1 MTGTHVY
8 LEFYNIFARQHIP
21 RMLYQI
27 HFRLNRSPLRR
38 MHKGISAPFLDKR
51 LIYPS
56 VNHVSGDHPNIS
68 TPVWYNRDIG
78 NNEAQQRAV
87 LMVLRAP
94 RDSVPLL
101 IHGPYVL
108 LTQFYIVSHA
118 LDRHLVPGQGKRLR
132 WWKVFSNVFRSIRI
146 LGSSSA
152 LRVTPRPT

>member
-1 MTGTHVY
+1 MGTHVY
-8 LEFYNIFARQHIP
+8 LEFYEIFARQHAP
-21 RMLYQI
+21 GMLYQI

-38 MHKGISAPFLDKR
+38 MHQGISAHFTDKR

-56 VNHVSGDHPNIS
+56 VNHVSGGLPIIS

-78 NNEAQQRAV
+78 NNEAQQGAV

-108 LTQFYIVSHA
+108 EPSF
-118 LDRHLVPGQGKRLR
+118 GM
-132 WWKVFSNVFRSIRI
+132 
-146 LGSSSA
+146 
-152 LRVTPRPT
+152 